1 MIYAVL
7 APLIIAFFVPMI
19 SKMKHKIHTGI
30 FVLLVPLLI
39 FTYFLQFVG
48 KGFSPVTHSYSWI
61 PSLSIQLDFY
71 LDGLSLLFVL
81 LISGIG
87 ALVVLYSIYYLHTSE
102 RLNHFYVYLLLFMTA
117 MLGIVLSDN
126 IFVLYTFWELT
137 SISSFLLIGYWHT
150 REKSRNGALKS
161 LLITIF
167 GGLSMFGGFI
177 LLSVI
182 TGTTS
187 IQAMF
192 AMSEAV
198 ITNKYF
204 PLVLI
209 FFLLVIFTKSSK

>member
-7 APLIIAFFVPMI
+7 APLVIAFFIPMI

-39 FTYFLQFVG
+39 FTYFIQFVG
-48 KGFSPVTHSYSWI
+48 KGFSPVNHSYNWI
-61 PSLSIQLDFY
+61 PSLSIQLDFF

-87 ALVVLYSIYYLHTSE
+87 SLVVLYSIYYLHTSE

-187 IQAMF
+187 IQAMLDRKSTRLNSSHV
-192 AMSEAV
+192 AISYAV
-198 ITNKYF
+198 FCLK
-204 PLVLI
+204 
-209 FFLLVIFTKSSK
+209 KK